1 MIPLIGGAV
10 GFVIDTMTIIG
21 YAGVMGTGYAFGRKY
36 GRKVCEY
43 ADGIETKIVDAIAH
57 SSE

>member
-1 MIPLIGGAV
+1 MIPLVGGAV

-36 GRKVCEY
+36 GRKICEY
-43 ADGIETKIVDAIAH
+43 ADGIETK
-57 SSE
+57 S